1 MRRWFFLFIVWFTVA
16 LSAIAQ
22 SSRISF
28 IAKGGMTSYMPYKDL
43 IEPAPLGEHFG
54 LEGSYTFMWP
64 LPYRN
69 EVGIRFGL
77 HIAYGSPNMRIP
89 ESFEPYQYTNVDYL
103 GNQIDYT
110 IHVNRAKQEI
120 QQFQV
125 GVPIM
130 AAGVSNRI
138 FWSAGF
144 RVMFPFALQYEQT
157 LDADISAFYPEF
169 GVEVPNELVTGKLN
183 ENKHFRGKTSL
194 PNMYLQVGGEASYRL
209 YYKRPRT
216 IFQPSQAVYLG
227 VFAYFTIASSA
238 MNTNPEDYLVLVKPI
253 ETAPPAEVVVKPIN
267 EVLSPKLFPFEIGLT
282 ASFDITYSH
291 RYNSIRHH
299 SRHILFRP

>member
-89 ESFEPYQYTNVDYL
+89 ESFEPYQYTN
-103 GNQIDYT
+103 T
-110 IHVNRAKQEI
+110 
-120 QQFQV
+120 
-125 GVPIM
+125 
-130 AAGVSNRI
+130 
-138 FWSAGF
+138 
-144 RVMFPFALQYEQT
+144 
-157 LDADISAFYPEF
+157 
-169 GVEVPNELVTGKLN
+169 
-183 ENKHFRGKTSL
+183 
-194 PNMYLQVGGEASYRL
+194 
-209 YYKRPRT
+209 
-216 IFQPSQAVYLG
+216 
-227 VFAYFTIASSA
+227 
-238 MNTNPEDYLVLVKPI
+238 
-253 ETAPPAEVVVKPIN
+253 
-267 EVLSPKLFPFEIGLT
+267 
-282 ASFDITYSH
+282 
-291 RYNSIRHH
+291 
-299 SRHILFRP
+299 ILFRP